1 MDEADPAEALINT
14 LNNMSLI
21 QPQDPSDNAQLSSSA
36 AAFVSEPFQAFSLY
50 PTLPSELRLK
60 ILSHSLPSPSTV
72 RTNAHVLISDPSFG
86 LYVTFSISRAGY
98 TRSLSAFQPVP
109 RPGKITAELKATR
122 MIPLLSTT
130 KETRAFYLS
139 HHPIILPSGPN
150 GKGQIRL
157 AKNETLSIDNYPSLL
172 VNAEFSRA
180 IRDDYRL
187 QNLWAQLFGL
197 SIPVETFMHP
207 GHGSYG
213 VLLRLV
219 GKCTGLTTLGAVM
232 WGGFRQG
239 GGDDLAVKGVLVGIE
254 GHLEEFRR
262 RLKKSLDDDFD
273 DADGDAEE
281 RRENQRLERRLP
293 KLYILET

>member
-1 MDEADPAEALINT
+1 
-14 LNNMSLI
+14 
-21 QPQDPSDNAQLSSSA
+21 
-36 AAFVSEPFQAFSLY
+36 
-50 PTLPSELRLK
+50 
-60 ILSHSLPSPSTV
+60 
-72 RTNAHVLISDPSFG
+72 
-86 LYVTFSISRAGY
+86 
-98 TRSLSAFQPVP
+98 
-109 RPGKITAELKATR
+109 
-122 MIPLLSTT
+122 
-130 KETRAFYLS
+130 
-139 HHPIILPSGPN
+139 
-150 GKGQIRL
+150 
-157 AKNETLSIDNYPSLL
+157 
-172 VNAEFSRA
+172 
-180 IRDDYRL
+180 
-187 QNLWAQLFGL
+187 
-197 SIPVETFMHP
+197 MHP

-281 RRENQRLERRLP
+281 RRENERLERRLP